1 VTQDPE
7 RFIGEHEHELS
18 GTLPAPLV
26 EDFRKAV
33 RDLIPVLPYE
43 HFEAWYAAGKGL
55 ASHSLRSWEAAGE
68 YFRVS
73 PLVIQV
79 LNFPAFQ
86 SWAECGRELVE
97 QSAVISAAYF
107 RASPGVVRYLA
118 GWQIRDWSSLGQR
131 LYKGTWKSISLA
143 AQYYQASPGLLAHLA
158 LEEVR
163 YLVDLLDR
171 LSERSYDMAAACLDA
186 VPATLS
192 HLDRPDRGPFLNF
205 ASVVAESNWADT
217 RVFFEKG
224 PALLNSVSPADRTRF
239 LKLTAQMA
247 RAGDRQMFPY
257 FADSA
262 TALGRTTDE
271 HHGSLLEMAE
281 ELSPHSPA
289 AALEFLKSS
298 PDVLEL
304 IRHQDLSVWHAE
316 GRRIL
321 ESSPEGGE
329 AFFRLES
336 GKGEDVLESL
346 SARLD
351 LGRVADVLRLYC
363 KALTGTPI
371 SIQPS
376 TTLAEKGVGWVSE
389 SLPSTEG
396 SSIFLPAT
404 VERHQD
410 KQANFSIYKVFA
422 THQAAHL
429 EFGSFEFQFHRP
441 GRLFETSAVREA
453 PVVAGRAAI
462 SEVDGATD
470 DLPFGPVE
478 EEAAALKPEEPGAAR
493 PPMTEMERFFDL
505 FANRQL
511 ASDIFTAVE
520 DSRVDAA
527 VGQEYGGIRH
537 AYRDMQSDELGLRPE
552 IRELPL
558 REVLVENLIRAS
570 LSGYDQLL
578 VPRPLHGLLKRALR
592 HLRAVQ
598 VEDATVEDSAEAT
611 LRIYDLFMRTPNLLP
626 VDSEEMNW
634 EQWEGQPPP
643 GSSLPSEGQ
652 GEGDAFIQPG
662 DLPQGQDQ
670 PYQTPQAV
678 GFRGDFKPELVQLLA
693 RLRETGETI
702 DGEIQGAQLSPE
714 QLKELLE
721 KSVEINV
728 SGAEGD
734 LASTVGLF
742 LTNLMKETQGEQQSK
757 ERRPGGPETEGDST
771 GLDPGEGSLADEPE
785 VAFYDEWDFR
795 AGDYKPR
802 WCRVLERPL
811 EEGQP
816 EFFENALVEHAGLVY
831 QTRKQFELMKPEMFR
846 KIKKLPD
853 GEDLDLDAVIEF
865 FIDRKLGSPASDKI
879 YWRRNKVERDVAVAF
894 LLDMSAS
901 TDEEIEKR
909 RTNYRDDADFD
920 DDPRKYLT
928 WWIQRQAQGHT
939 GPAVKR
945 IIDLEKES
953 IVLLIKALET
963 IGDAYGIYGFSGY
976 GRDNVEFYV
985 IKDLEESFGDRI
997 KKRIDKITPIRS
1009 TRMGP
1014 AIRHTLTKLEAHDA
1028 RVKILFLLSDGRP
1041 QDHGYG
1047 RDRTEKEY
1055 AIHDT
1060 KTALLE
1066 AKRAGIVPFCLTVDR
1081 SGHDYLRVMC
1091 QDIGYEV
1098 VADIESLPSRL
1109 PALYRRLTE

>member
-1 VTQDPE
+1 MSRDPQE
-7 RFIGEHEHELS
+7 FIQAHESELS
-18 GTLPAPLV
+18 GTLPAPLL

-33 RDLIPVLPYE
+33 HELIGVLPHE
-43 HFEAWYAAGKGL
+43 HFDTWFDEGKALAG
-55 ASHSLRSWEAAGE
+55 HSLRSWEAAGE

-86 SWAECGRELVE
+86 AWVRCGRELVE
-97 QSAVISAAYF
+97 QSSVISAAYF

-118 GWQIRDWSSLGQR
+118 GWQIGDWTALGQR
-131 LYKGTWKSISLA
+131 LYKGTWKSISLS
-143 AQYYQASPGLLAHLA
+143 AQYYQSSPSLLATLA
-158 LEEVR
+158 LDEMR
-163 YLVDLLDR
+163 YLVELLDH
-171 LSERSYDMAAACLDA
+171 LSDRSYDMAAACLEAAPGTLASLDRA
-186 VPATLS
+186 DRAAFLSFATL
-192 HLDRPDRGPFLNF
+192 
-205 ASVVAESNWADT
+205 VADSNWADT
-217 RVFFEKG
+217 RVLFEKG
-224 PALLNSVSPADRTRF
+224 PALLNQVSPADRTRF
-239 LKLTAQMA
+239 LKLTAQIA
-247 RAGDRQMFPY
+247 RSGDRQMYPY
-257 FADSA
+257 FAESA
-262 TALGRTTDE
+262 TALGRSTDE
-271 HHGSLLEMAE
+271 HHNSLLEMAE
-281 ELSPHSPA
+281 DLAPHSPA

-298 PDVLEL
+298 PIVLDI
-304 IRHQDLSVWHAE
+304 IRHQDLSLWHAE

-321 ESSPEGGE
+321 EGSAEGGE

-351 LGRVADVLRLYC
+351 LNRVADVLRLYC
-363 KALTGTPI
+363 KALTGTPVT
-371 SIQPS
+371 IQPS
-376 TTLAEKGVGWVSE
+376 TSLAEKGVGWVSE
-389 SLPSTEG
+389 HLPSTEG

-404 VERHQD
+404 VEQQPD
-410 KQANFSIYKVFA
+410 KQGNFTIYKVFA

-429 EFGSFEFQFHRP
+429 EFGSFDFRFDRP
-441 GRLFETSAVREA
+441 GNLLGLSEMRQAGEELVAVEEPERE
-453 PVVAGRAAI
+453 
-462 SEVDGATD
+462 
-470 DLPFGPVE
+470 FGPVE
-478 EEAAALKPEEPGAAR
+478 EEAALLKANGGPPQAL
-493 PPMTEMERFFDL
+493 TDMERFFDL
-505 FANRQL
+505 FADRQL

-520 DSRVDAA
+520 DTRVDAV
-527 VGQEYGGIRH
+527 VGREYGGIRR
-537 AYRDMQSDELGLRPE
+537 AYQGMQSEELAHRPE
-552 IRELPL
+552 VREMPL
-558 REVLVENLIRAS
+558 RQALVENLIRAS
-570 LSGYDQLL
+570 LSAYDELV
-578 VPRPLHGLLKRALR
+578 VPRMLHGVMTQALQT
-592 HLRAVQ
+592 LRAVQ
-598 VEDATVEDSAEAT
+598 QEGASIEDTAEAT
-611 LRIYDLFMRTPNLLP
+611 IRIYDVLAGVPNILP
-626 VDSEEMNW
+626 RSPDDVDW
-634 EQWEGQPPP
+634 ESLDLKAPEDGAAMPAEGGGEQAGGFPP
-643 GSSLPSEGQ
+643 GDMPD
-652 GEGDAFIQPG
+652 GDEE
-662 DLPQGQDQ
+662 
-670 PYQTPQAV
+670 PYRSPQAV

-693 RLRETGETI
+693 KLRETGEQI
-702 DGEIQGAQLSPE
+702 EGEVSGAQLTPE

-742 LTNLMKETQGEQQSK
+742 LTNLMKETQAERKETKEQ
-757 ERRPGGPETEGDST
+757 PGGMETEGDST
-771 GLDPGEGSLADEPE
+771 GAEEGEESLVDEPI
-785 VAFYDEWDFR
+785 AFYYDEWDFR
-795 AGDYKPR
+795 AGDYRPR
-802 WCRVLERPL
+802 WCRILERTL

-816 EFFENALVEHAGLVY
+816 EFFENALLEHAGLVY
-831 QTRKQFELMKPEMFR
+831 QTRKQFELMKPELFR

-853 GEDLDLDAVIEF
+853 GEDLDLDAVVEF
-865 FIDRKLGSPASDKI
+865 ITDKKQGLPASDKI
-879 YWRRNKVERDVAVAF
+879 YWRRNKIERDVAVAF

-909 RTNYRDDADFD
+909 RTSYDEQDFD

-928 WWIQRQAQGHT
+928 WWIQRQAQGHS

-997 KKRIDKITPIRS
+997 KRRIDKIAPIRS

-1014 AIRHTLTKLEAHDA
+1014 AIRHAMTKLDAHEA

-1091 QDIGYEV
+1091 QDIGYEI
-1098 VADIESLPSRL
+1098 VADIESLPARL
-1109 PALYRRLTE
+1109 PSLYRRLTE